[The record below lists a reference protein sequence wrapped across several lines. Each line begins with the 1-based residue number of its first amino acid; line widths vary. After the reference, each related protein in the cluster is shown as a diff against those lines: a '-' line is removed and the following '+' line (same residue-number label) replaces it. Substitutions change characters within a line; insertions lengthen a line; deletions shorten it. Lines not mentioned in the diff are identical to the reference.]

1 MLIMRSTFAA
11 KMRQFSHVVSFLPIT
26 ECLPLVEE
34 FSHDTNPYV
43 EPYERGPIFIC
54 RGLHGNLEAFW
65 PKVKFWY

>member
-1 MLIMRSTFAA
+1 
-11 KMRQFSHVVSFLPIT
+11 
-26 ECLPLVEE
+26 
-34 FSHDTNPYV
+34 V